1 MICGVTVRYHGPITK
16 FRNSA
21 GGQLNY
27 GREGSDRA
35 DEPQRW
41 PQTPPPGGNAVTAN
55 LDDLARKTVMY
66 ALRHA
71 RGRYDNA
78 RTSQLSGIPSST
90 LYEWRRNGIFIP
102 ECGGDRPTAWSFRD
116 LVYLRLLAW
125 LRQGGMERHTAS
137 EQVRIVKAEVISGR
151 EIQYLFAD
159 RHTLVADEERT
170 SRVTGEN
177 LLPFDDLLGLFR
189 TFDLLEPVAEL
200 GGGEIRRLW
209 APDLVTPSS
218 FTFISPWVMAGD
230 PCVTRTRI
238 PTASIHALREERGL
252 ATAEIVDLY
261 PGLTIEA
268 TDDAYLLERR
278 LRGLE
283 LTASAAA

>member
-1 MICGVTVRYHGPITK
+1 MESPSSSTDLSPPG
-16 FRNSA
+16 SA
-21 GGQLNY
+21 VLKPGQVGS
-27 GREGSDRA
+27 GREDSERVDQ
-35 DEPQRW
+35 PQRW
-41 PQTPPPGGNAVTAN
+41 TQTSSPGGNAVTAN

-71 RGRYDNA
+71 RGRYDNP

-90 LYEWRRNGIFIP
+90 LYEWRRNDIYVPDFD
-102 ECGGDRPTAWSFRD
+102 GDAPTAWSYRD

-125 LRQGGMERHTAS
+125 LRQVGMERHTAS
-137 EQVRIVKAEVISGR
+137 EQVRIIKDEVASGR

-159 RHTLVADEERT
+159 RDTLVADEERT

-200 GGGEIRRLW
+200 GGNELRRLW

-230 PCVTRTRI
+230 PCVACTRI

-252 ATAEIVDLY
+252 ASAEIVDLY

-268 TDDAYLLERR
+268 ADDAYVLERR

-283 LTASAAA
+283 LPANAAA

>member
-1 MICGVTVRYHGPITK
+1 M
-16 FRNSA
+16 
-21 GGQLNY
+21 GQVGS
-27 GREGSDRA
+27 GREESTWVDG
-35 DEPQRW
+35 PQRSSDAHL
-41 PQTPPPGGNAVTAN
+41 PGGDAVTAN

-90 LYEWRRNGIFIP
+90 LYEWRRSDIYVPDFHG
-102 ECGGDRPTAWSFRD
+102 ERPTAWSYRD

-125 LRQGGMERHTAS
+125 LRQGGMERNTAS
-137 EQVRIVKAEVISGR
+137 EQVRTVKAELISGR

-159 RHTLVADEERT
+159 RDTLVADEERT

-189 TFDLLEPVAEL
+189 TFDLLAPVAEL
-200 GGGEIRRLW
+200 GGQELRRLW

-230 PCVTRTRI
+230 PCVARTRI

-252 ATAEIVDLY
+252 ESAEIVDLY

-268 TDDAYLLERR
+268 ADDAYVLERR

-283 LTASAAA
+283 LPASAAA